1 MKKNLFLISFI
12 LVALN
17 AKAQTLNQTGSI
29 ATANAANN
37 FTGGYTF
44 SYRINAGTP
53 WNGSLI
59 SFGGLANRYD
69 TQINADYGPDG
80 GNHISFRTKN
90 GDANTWNSWVELAS
104 RGVNTF
110 TGEQVVN
117 GNITSSITSNEG
129 GSITLTNPSKTA
141 SNVSNNWKIYNM
153 TGAYGNG
160 LQFWSYV
167 NDGSGGSKMTIT
179 DSGNVGIGTS
189 TPTAKLEVN
198 GNINVINASNKIVGF
213 NDAVNY
219 YIGSY
224 PVTGSAGFDIHGYGG
239 IRFGDRTSNSVMQI
253 TNGNVGIGTA
263 SPNSKLEVNGN
274 ANIIVPPS
282 ANPVDAL
289 IVDVTSFGT
298 GSNAIASS
306 FFKVRDIGAGNNIPF
321 IIRGDGNVGIGTA
334 SPDTKLAVNG
344 TIHTKEVR
352 VDLLAPMV
360 PDYVFAN
367 NYKLKTL
374 EEVDT
379 YIKANS
385 HLPEIPSAKEIE
397 KNGLM
402 LGEMNMNLLKKIEEL
417 TLYMI
422 EMKKDVNTL
431 KEENVALKTQLNLL
445 KETK

>member
-1 MKKNLFLISFI
+1 MKKSILFF
-12 LVALN
+12 LVAF
-17 AKAQTLNQTGSI
+17 
-29 ATANAANN
+29 ATN
-37 FTGGYTF
+37 TMF
-44 SYRINAGTP
+44 SQFLPAGTATTDNKYRP
-53 WNGSLI
+53 AAIGIGYSALPT
-59 SFGGLANRYD
+59 FGTNDKLM
-69 TQINADYGPDG
+69 
-80 GNHISFRTKN
+80 
-90 GDANTWNSWVELAS
+90 
-104 RGVNTF
+104 
-110 TGEQVVN
+110 VN
-117 GNITSSITSNEG
+117 GN
-129 GSITLTNPSKTA
+129 A
-141 SNVSNNWKIYNM
+141 SV
-153 TGAYGNG
+153 
-160 LQFWSYV
+160 V
-167 NDGSGGSKMTIT
+167 
-179 DSGNVGIGTS
+179 
-189 TPTAKLEVN
+189 
-198 GNINVINASNKIVGF
+198 
-213 NDAVNY
+213 
-219 YIGSY
+219 
-224 PVTGSAGFDIHGYGG
+224 
-239 IRFGDRTSNSVMQI
+239 
-253 TNGNVGIGTA
+253 GNVGIGTA
-263 SPNSKLEVNGN
+263 TPAEKLDVAGNILAGATSSTEGINAFSIRYTGGSISNWGSLRSTGATYMSFGVKASPTVAEGWQSSTGALSTPKLSFTMGFNGFQFLTATNNTVPNGTAVTMTEVMKIDNTGKVGIGVTAPVSKLEVNGDLTIGSGSVN
-274 ANIIVPPS
+274 ANTTKLFISNPAGKKWAFSSGLNYINENIFGIYNWTASQTTPFFSILDTGNVGIGIDAATAKLHVKAPPS
-282 ANPVDAL
+282 GTPIDAM

-367 NYKLKTL
+367 DYKLKTL